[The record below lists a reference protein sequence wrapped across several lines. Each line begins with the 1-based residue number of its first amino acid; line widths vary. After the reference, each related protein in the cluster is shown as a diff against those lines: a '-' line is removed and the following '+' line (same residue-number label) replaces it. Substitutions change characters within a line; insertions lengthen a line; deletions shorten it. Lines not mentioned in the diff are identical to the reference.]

1 MVSSSSKPSP
11 FAVKILIAGGFGV
24 GKTTFVKTVSETTAL
39 STEATLTEASCDV
52 DDLAGI
58 EDKTTTTV
66 AFDFG
71 RFTVDDQVTVYMFG
85 TPGQDRFWF
94 MWDEIAE
101 GALGAII
108 LADARRIHES
118 FAAIDYFENREIP
131 FIIAVNHF
139 AGAAEYKIE
148 ELQYALDI
156 PPRIPTIIGDARD
169 RESCK
174 YMLVTL
180 VDSLI
185 DASTSSATPW
195 PSPLTHAP

>member
-1 MVSSSSKPSP
+1 M
-11 FAVKILIAGGFGV
+11 
-24 GKTTFVKTVSETTAL
+24 
-39 STEATLTEASCDV
+39 
-52 DDLAGI
+52 
-58 EDKTTTTV
+58 

-94 MWDEIAE
+94 MWDEIAG

-148 ELQYALDI
+148 EIQYALDI
-156 PPRIPTIIGDARD
+156 PAHIPTIIGDARD

-185 DASTSSATPW
+185 DASTGSATTGP
-195 PSPLTHAP
+195 PPLTHAP